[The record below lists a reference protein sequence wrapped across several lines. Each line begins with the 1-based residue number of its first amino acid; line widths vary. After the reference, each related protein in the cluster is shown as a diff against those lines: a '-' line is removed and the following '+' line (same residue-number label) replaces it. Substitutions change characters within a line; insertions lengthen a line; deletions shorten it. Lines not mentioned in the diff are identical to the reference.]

1 VTAVVAAFEGSSQ
14 RRAAVLSLPDARPQP
29 CSGAG
34 MRVDEVMS
42 EDPVWVDERANL
54 GEAAR
59 KMIEAGVH
67 HLPVLRAGVLVGIL
81 SDRDVRGVSPGVLDS
96 GVPAPVLSSA
106 GAPVAD
112 AMQREVASVTP
123 DTDLKD
129 VADLM
134 IRLHIGAVPVVDPES
149 VKLVGIVSY
158 VDILRAAREL
168 LWG

>member
-1 VTAVVAAFEGSSQ
+1 
-14 RRAAVLSLPDARPQP
+14 
-29 CSGAG
+29 

-42 EDPVWVDERANL
+42 EDPVWVDEQANL

-59 KMIEAGVH
+59 KMVEAGVH

-81 SDRDVRGVSPGVLDS
+81 SDRDVRGVPAGALDVGV
-96 GVPAPVLSSA
+96 VTPALSSA
-106 GAPVAD
+106 DAPITDV
-112 AMQREVASVTP
+112 MSREVASVTP

-134 IRLHIGAVPVVDPES
+134 IRLHVGAVPVVDPES